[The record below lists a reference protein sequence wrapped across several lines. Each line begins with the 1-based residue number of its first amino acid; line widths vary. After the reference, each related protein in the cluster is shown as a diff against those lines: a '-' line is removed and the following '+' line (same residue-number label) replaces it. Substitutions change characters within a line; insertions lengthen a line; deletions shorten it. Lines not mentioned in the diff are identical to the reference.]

1 MLVQVMSVCSFEM
14 VANKI
19 KSLIMKVIF
28 RNSSL
33 VFEMINTDTR
43 VEDAISAKTSG
54 TWAEN
59 KTISNTYANNYTA
72 LGLIT
77 IKNGEKITFST
88 TVYPGN
94 GGVKMGYAWNA
105 EGTLL
110 ETFSGTGSSTALFT
124 ELYSNNTGNDVL
136 IGINC
141 KTADI
146 DSLSIKISK

>member
-1 MLVQVMSVCSFEM
+1 
-14 VANKI
+14 
-19 KSLIMKVIF
+19 MKVIF

-33 VFEMINTDTR
+33 VFETINTDTR
-43 VEDAISAKTSG
+43 VEGAISAKTENG
-54 TWAEN
+54 KWVEN
-59 KTISNTYANNYTA
+59 KTISTLSNYTA

-88 TVYPGN
+88 TVFPGN
-94 GGVKMGYAWNA
+94 GGVKMGYAWNT
-105 EGTLL
+105 EGILL

-124 ELYSNNTGNDVL
+124 ELYSNNTGNNIL

-141 KTADI
+141 KTENL

>member
-1 MLVQVMSVCSFEM
+1 M
-14 VANKI
+14 VINKI

-33 VFEMINTDTR
+33 VFETINTDTR
-43 VEDAISAKTSG
+43 VEDAISAKTENG
-54 TWAEN
+54 KWVEN
-59 KTISNTYANNYTA
+59 KTISTLSNYTA

-77 IKNGEKITFST
+77 IKNGEKIAFST
-88 TVYPGN
+88 TVYPGD

-110 ETFSGTGSSTALFT
+110 KTFSGTGSSTALFT
-124 ELYSNNTGNDVL
+124 ELYSNNTGNDIL

-141 KTADI
+141 KTENL

>member
-1 MLVQVMSVCSFEM
+1 
-14 VANKI
+14 
-19 KSLIMKVIF
+19 MKVIF

-33 VFEMINTDTR
+33 VFEKINTDTR
-43 VEDAISAKTSG
+43 VEDAISTKTDG
-54 TWAEN
+54 TWSEN
-59 KTISNTYANNYTA
+59 KTISNSNASSYTA

-110 ETFSGTGSSTALFT
+110 KTFSGTGSSTALFT

-141 KTADI
+141 KKENLN
-146 DSLSIKISK
+146 SLSIKISK